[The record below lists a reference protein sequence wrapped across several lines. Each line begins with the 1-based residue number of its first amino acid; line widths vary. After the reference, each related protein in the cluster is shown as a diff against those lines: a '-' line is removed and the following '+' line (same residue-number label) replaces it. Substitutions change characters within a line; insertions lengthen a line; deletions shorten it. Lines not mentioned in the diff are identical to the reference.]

1 MKLKSVLKLSGVL
14 ALSVIV
20 LAACGSKSS
29 SSGSSK
35 ELADKQVINWS
46 ETAELPSMD
55 LSTATDTVSF
65 NMLNNTNEGLYSI
78 GKNSKILN
86 ALATKTTVTK
96 NGMTYTFKLR
106 DSKWSNGDD
115 VTAQDFVYSW
125 QRTVNP
131 KTASQYAYLFS
142 GIKNYDAIS
151 TGKMAPSTLGIKATD
166 KHTLVV
172 TLDKKVPYFKLLMG
186 FPAFYPQNQKVVE
199 KYGSKYGTQSKY
211 MVYNGPFTLNDWT
224 GTNLTWELKKNNS
237 YWDKKAVK
245 LSQMNFQVSKDNT
258 TSYNLYQSK
267 KLDMTNL
274 SAEQAKTLSSDKEYI
289 TRKQASTFYLQYN
302 QTNKLFKNKK
312 IRQAISMVIN
322 RKQFVDK
329 ILGDGSTVATG
340 LVSTGLA
347 SNPKTGEDFAKESAV
362 KSASGL
368 DVTKA
373 KELWK
378 AGLKEEGIKKASFSI
393 MSEDTDKAKKTN
405 EFLQNAIEKNLSGS
419 EVTLTNIP
427 FKSRLARSASG
438 DFDIVITAWGA
449 DFSDPISFLD
459 LFTSDNSQNA
469 GKWKNSEY
477 DALIKASKTTDASN
491 TEKRWDD
498 LVKAEKI
505 LMKDQGISPLYQMS
519 QAQLLRST
527 VKGVIYNG
535 AGVNYN
541 FKDAYVTK

>member
-1 MKLKSVLKLSGVL
+1 MKLKSVLKLSGAL
-14 ALSVIV
+14 ALSVVV

-29 SSGSSK
+29 SSDSK

-78 GKNSKILN
+78 GKNSKVSN
-86 ALATKTTVTK
+86 ALATKTTISK
-96 NGMTYTFKLR
+96 DGMTYTFNLR

-131 KTASQYAYLFS
+131 KTASQYGYLFS

-151 TGKMAPSTLGIKATD
+151 TGKMAPTTLGVKATD

-186 FPAFYPQNQKVVE
+186 FPSFYPQNQKSVE
-199 KYGSKYGTQSKY
+199 KFGSKYGTQSKY
-211 MVYNGPFTLNDWT
+211 MVYNGPFVLDGWT
-224 GTNLTWELKKNNS
+224 GTNLNWKLKKNNT

-245 LSQMNFQVSKDNT
+245 LTEMNFQVSKDNT

-274 SAEQAKTLSSDKEYI
+274 SAEQAKTLNMDKDYI

-302 QTNKLFKNKK
+302 QKNKLFQNKK
-312 IRQAISMVIN
+312 IRQAISLVIN

-329 ILGDGSTVATG
+329 ILGDGSTVASG

-347 SNPKTGEDFAKESAV
+347 SNPKTGTDFAKESAV
-362 KSASGL
+362 KMAAST
-368 DVTKA
+368 DVTEA
-373 KELWK
+373 KKLWK
-378 AGLKEEGIKKASFSI
+378 AGLKEVGVSKASFSI

-405 EFLQNAIEKNLSGS
+405 EFLQNAIEDNLDGAD
-419 EVTLTNIP
+419 VTLINIP
-427 FKSRLARSASG
+427 FKSRLARSTSG
-438 DFDIVITAWGA
+438 DFDIVVTAWGA

-459 LFTSDNSQNA
+459 LFTSDNSQNG

-491 TEKRWDD
+491 PDKRWDD

-505 LMKDQGISPLYQMS
+505 LMEDQGISPLYQMS

-541 FKDAYVTK
+541 FKGAYVTK

>member
-35 ELADKQVINWS
+35 ELADKQVLNWS
-46 ETAELPSMD
+46 QSAELPSMD
-55 LSTATDTVSF
+55 ISTVTDTISI
-65 NMLNNTNEGLYSI
+65 NTLNNTNEGLYRA
-78 GKNSKILN
+78 GKNSKMEN
-86 ALATKTTVTK
+86 ALATKTTVSK
-96 NGMTYTFKLR
+96 DGMAYTFKLR

-172 TLDKKVPYFKLLMG
+172 TLDKKLPYFKLLMS
-186 FPAFYPQNQKVVE
+186 FPTFFPQNQKVVE

-211 MVYNGPFTLNDWT
+211 MVYNGPFNLTGWT
-224 GTNLTWELKKNNS
+224 GTNLTWNLDKSKT

-245 LSQMNFQVSKDNT
+245 LTQVTNQVSKDTT

-274 SAEQAKTLSSDKEYI
+274 SAEQAKTLKSDPAYI
-289 TRKQASTFYLQYN
+289 TRKKSSTFYLEFN
-302 QTNKLFKNKK
+302 QKNKLFKNQK

-329 ILGDGSTVATG
+329 ILGDGSTVSTG

-347 SNPKTGEDFAKESAV
+347 LNPKTGTDFAKEATVSSAT
-362 KSASGL
+362 ST
-368 DVTKA
+368 DITQA
-373 KELWK
+373 KKLWK
-378 AGLKEEGIKKASFSI
+378 AGLKEEGVKTANFSI
-393 MSEDTDKAKKTN
+393 MSDDTDGAKKTN
-405 EFLQNAIEKNLSGS
+405 EFLQNAVEKNLSGS
-419 EVTLTNIP
+419 KVTLTNIP
-427 FKSRLARSASG
+427 FKSRLARSTSG
-438 DFDIVITAWGA
+438 NFDVVITAWAA

-459 LFTSDNSQNA
+459 LFTSDNTQNN

-477 DALIKASKTTDASN
+477 DALIKASKSTDAGN

-505 LMKDQGISPLYQMS
+505 LMKDQGISPIYQQA
-519 QAQLLRST
+519 QAQLLRTT
-527 VKGVIYNG
+527 VKGVIYNA

>member
-14 ALSVIV
+14 ALSVVV

-29 SSGSSK
+29 SSDSK

-55 LSTATDTVSF
+55 LSKATDAVSF
-65 NMLNNTNEGLYSI
+65 DMLNNTNEGLYSI
-78 GKNSKILN
+78 GKNSKVSN
-86 ALATKTTVTK
+86 ALATKTTISK
-96 NGMTYTFKLR
+96 DGMTYTFDLR

-131 KTASQYAYLFS
+131 KTASQYSYLFS

-151 TGKMAPSTLGIKATD
+151 TGKMALSELGIKAKD

-186 FPAFYPQNQKVVE
+186 FPAFYPQNQKTVE
-199 KYGSKYGTQSKY
+199 KYGSNYGTQSKY
-211 MVYNGPFTLNDWT
+211 MVYNGPFTLDGWT
-224 GTNLTWELKKNNS
+224 GTNLNWKLKKNNT

-245 LSQMNFQVSKDNT
+245 LTEMNFQVSKDNT

-274 SAEQAKTLSSDKEYI
+274 SAEQAKTLSSDKDYI

-302 QTNKLFKNKK
+302 QTNKLFQNKK
-312 IRQAISMVIN
+312 IRQAISLVIN

-329 ILGDGSTVATG
+329 ILGDGSTAAAG
-340 LVSTGLA
+340 LVTTELA
-347 SNPKTGEDFAKESAV
+347 ANPKTGTDFSKESEV
-362 KSASGL
+362 KSAVST
-368 DVTKA
+368 DIPEA
-373 KELWK
+373 KKLWK
-378 AGLKEEGIKKASFSI
+378 AGLKEVGVSKASFSI

-405 EFLQNAIEKNLSGS
+405 EFLQNAIEDNLDGAD
-419 EVTLTNIP
+419 VTLTNIP

-438 DFDIVITAWGA
+438 DFDIVVTAWAA

-459 LFTSDNSQNA
+459 LFTSDNAQNA
-469 GKWKNSEY
+469 GKWKNSEF
-477 DALIKASKTTDASN
+477 DALIKASKSTDASN
-491 TEKRWDD
+491 PDKRWDD

-505 LMKDQGISPLYQMS
+505 LMEDQGISPLYQMS

-541 FKDAYVTK
+541 FKGAYVTK